1 MKLKDVLE
9 KNPTIVVTRENCPF
23 CDTAKKTLDKKG
35 VEYLEIDGEN
45 NQDLVQEI
53 VQKEKHK
60 TFPMIYLNGK
70 FIGGNDKL
78 QEHYVD
84 LESNKENLGKNAL

>member
-1 MKLKDVLE
+1 MKLKEVLQ
-9 KNPTIVVTRENCPF
+9 KNPTIVVTKENCPF
-23 CDTAKKTLDKKG
+23 CDTAKNTLDKKK
-35 VEYLEIDGEN
+35 VKYLEIDGMK

-78 QEHYVD
+78 QEYYRD
-84 LESNKENLGKNAL
+84 LESNKENLNENAL